1 MFEFLRIVIELA
13 MVVLV
18 VYIGFLFYSIEI
30 SSRRRSEKVEQKI
43 ENLNVDSKKLPRNN
57 PNDFYGLHKLRNDEK
72 GFFEDVEKKEK
83 ILENGGQIGVNAAEA
98 LFLMRNNRHS
108 DMVISEEGRLI
119 IQKKIMDFQAPI
131 KDGESPR
138 IIAEKLPD
146 YVDRI
151 EELPDGG
158 FRKWFTEAHAAACGV
173 KSIRFDAYG
182 RSRGDPEMDI
192 DNEKNKNKNKEKRI
206 DYAEPNAAQ
215 ALLADISKKM
225 SRQNEMLA
233 DVLVDR
239 KLAET
244 EQKQKQQKFNPKQK
258 QLTPVALSEIDDE
271 KVVVEE
277 YKDDIQKLEVLCPPP
292 VFLELLSGDL
302 QNNLIENNISKTET
316 ETQTI
321 ILEDHSASIKI
332 EYGDFARF
340 VAVQAAD
347 EFFVEMVLKNVFSE
361 KGKGNIFIDFENSI
375 VLVEKNYFAKT
386 SRELLEDDDHDK
398 FDRDFF
404 SKGAIGI
411 FDGVKIAELVGSMNF
426 KNYFI
431 GTGKENSKVVYN
443 HLLESTDVEGVCFSG
458 WFLKIAI
465 DNHFASDFISENMRG
480 ANVNIIASEKTDVDK
495 ISKQY
500 KNVKLFY

>member
-1 MFEFLRIVIELA
+1 MFEFLKIVIELA

-18 VYIGFLFYSIEI
+18 VYIFFLFYSIEM

-119 IQKKIMDFQAPI
+119 IQKKIMNFQAPLAE
-131 KDGESPR
+131 GESPR
-138 IIAEKLPD
+138 IISEKLPD

-244 EQKQKQQKFNPKQK
+244 EQKPKQQKFNPKQK
-258 QLTPVALSEIDDE
+258 QLTPVALSEIDNE
-271 KVVVEE
+271 NVVEEEE

-292 VFLELLSGDL
+292 GFLELLSGDL
-302 QNNLIENNISKTET
+302 PNDLVENNISKTQ
-316 ETQTI
+316 TQTI
-321 ILEDHSASIKI
+321 ILEDHSASIKF

-347 EFFVEMVLKNVFSE
+347 EFFVDMVLKNVFSE
-361 KGKGNIFIDFENSI
+361 NGKGNIFIDFENSI
-375 VLVEKNYFAKT
+375 VLVEKNYFANVV
-386 SRELLEDDDHDK
+386 RELLEENDRLK
-398 FDRDFF
+398 FDRGFF

-411 FDGVKIAELVGSMNF
+411 FDGVKIAELVRSMNF
-426 KNYFI
+426 KNYFV

-443 HLLESTDVEGVCFSG
+443 HLLESIDVEGVCFSG

-480 ANVNIIASEKTDVDK
+480 ANVNIIASDKIDVDK